1 MLSSVLYTY
10 LHLQQH
16 EPALAI
22 GAQLVARHRT
32 AGNLLGEART
42 LADLAELCMLTGRDA
57 EGMRYL
63 ARACLLLEN
72 TTRRNDCYVR
82 ALASCGDAAIA
93 AGLHEVAAA
102 FYDEYYASHGADRD
116 GYIPFVYTALL
127 VSWGLWLDHLGWSY
141 EAGHRW
147 RRVATITDAW
157 LTTFGPVGSAT
168 DVRVLTGALALAL
181 AKLGQTDKSAA
192 HRRRQLQGHQ
202 RHPLPQ
208 CRRPDPA

>member
-22 GAQLVARHRT
+22 GAQLVARHGV
-32 AGNLLGEART
+32 AGNVLGEART

-93 AGLHEVAAA
+93 AGLHEVATARQTAA
-102 FYDEYYASHGADRD
+102 STSPPRSRPRWTVHDPVGAE
-116 GYIPFVYTALL
+116 PFVVRIHGYPRGARLAARA
-127 VSWGLWLDHLGWSY
+127 VG
-141 EAGHRW
+141 GHHFERGAM
-147 RRVATITDAW
+147 RRH
-157 LTTFGPVGSAT
+157 
-168 DVRVLTGALALAL
+168 VR
-181 AKLGQTDKSAA
+181 
-192 HRRRQLQGHQ
+192 
-202 RHPLPQ
+202 
-208 CRRPDPA
+208 